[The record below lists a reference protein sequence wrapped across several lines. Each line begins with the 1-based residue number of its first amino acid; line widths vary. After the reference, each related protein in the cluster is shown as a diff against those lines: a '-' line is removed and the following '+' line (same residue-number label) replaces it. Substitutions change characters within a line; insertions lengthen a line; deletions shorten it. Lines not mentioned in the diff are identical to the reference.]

1 MSMFDNFTPT
11 TISFNRPDYIYDDNT
26 GDIVIGAT
34 NTHLFNAPFL
44 LSEYCEKIEIIY
56 RQGLDIKP
64 LNKIYDFRINELVQ
78 NGIEVEECDEKEYS
92 IVKVTLTPEESNMFK
107 NNVLECQAQMKL
119 YMPDNEILYSDSYD
133 IDVKSPLDNPDA
145 V

>member
-11 TISFNRPDYIYDDNT
+11 TISFNRPEYIYDDNT
-26 GDIVIGAT
+26 SDIVIGAT

-44 LSEYCEKIEIIY
+44 LSEYCTMIDIIY
-56 RQGLDIKP
+56 KQGLNVILTK
-64 LNKIYDFRINELVQ
+64 NYNFEINEKVQ
-78 NGIEVEECDEKEYS
+78 NGIEVDECDEKEFS
-92 IVKVTLTPEESNMFK
+92 IVKVILTPEESNMFK
-107 NNVLECQAQMKL
+107 NSVLECQAQMKL
-119 YMPDNEILYSDSYD
+119 YMPDNEILYSDAYN